1 MIAAK
6 RAWSLY
12 KKKKAAFITW
22 PSKLCKL
29 EKPLSLSLSLSVN
42 PNPKIPCSHGEDLF
56 TCIILNIKD
65 YIYIYIYIYIYR
77 QYNKTSGGFAR
88 SCVLGNCL
96 PLFYCSNS
104 LDICQYSS
112 LTNCILLNTFLVSH
126 HLDSLHLFKPS

>member
-29 EKPLSLSLSLSVN
+29 EKPLSLSLSLSLS
-42 PNPKIPCSHGEDLF
+42 PNPKIPYSHGEDLI

-65 YIYIYIYIYIYR
+65 KYIHIDRIIKPVEALLDHVSLETAFLYFIVLILWI
-77 QYNKTSGGFAR
+77 FA
-88 SCVLGNCL
+88 SILHWL
-96 PLFYCSNS
+96 IAFFSTLFS
-104 LDICQYSS
+104 
-112 LTNCILLNTFLVSH
+112 FLII
-126 HLDSLHLFKPS
+126 

>member
-1 MIAAK
+1 LQPNGRGRFTRRRK
-6 RAWSLY
+6 LLLSHGLLSFVNSRSL
-12 KKKKAAFITW
+12 
-22 PSKLCKL
+22 S
-29 EKPLSLSLSLSVN
+29 LSLSLSLSVN

-65 YIYIYIYIYIYR
+65 CVYIYR
-77 QYNKTSGGFAR
+77 PYNKTSGGFAR

-112 LTNCILLNTFLVSH
+112 LTDCILLNTFLVSH
-126 HLDSLHLFKPS
+126 HLDSFHLFKPS